1 LHFYLTVPFVLS
13 WSLFDALACES
24 TVVASDTAPVRE
36 LVRHEDNGLLVNFFD
51 EEGFLDVARRV
62 LRDPAAF
69 RPLGRRG
76 REDVQEHY
84 SYEVCLPRL
93 AALLHRVAEGPAAG
107 SSAGW

>member
-1 LHFYLTVPFVLS
+1 
-13 WSLFDALACES
+13 
-24 TVVASDTAPVRE
+24 
-36 LVRHEDNGLLVNFFD
+36 
-51 EEGFLDVARRV
+51 V